1 MPEII
6 ETGPSDQGPPDD
18 GGEAMHVHKPKVL
31 HSLREFAGE
40 ISVIILGVII
50 ALGLEQAVEAWH
62 WAQQTR
68 ETENALRGEIQESVN
83 AVAERQAFDDCM
95 KRQLAALETAA
106 VTRRPLAE
114 PFAKLPRR
122 VVPDLYLSPWRE
134 WTSGSWQAA
143 MGSGAVSHMDP
154 ERVNTY
160 SEIFKS
166 IQDIDDITRR
176 ERETEGALA
185 PLAGPAFDQSEA
197 NRIRVAL
204 TNLDRD
210 RSDILIAGR
219 DILNDARP
227 LGLTPGPHALKN
239 VSRFRNFV
247 SVCR

>member
-1 MPEII
+1 
-6 ETGPSDQGPPDD
+6 
-18 GGEAMHVHKPKVL
+18 MHVHKPKVL
-31 HSLREFAGE
+31 HGLREFMGE
-40 ISVIILGVII
+40 ISVIIVGVII
-50 ALGLEQAVEAWH
+50 ALGLEQTVEAWH
-62 WAQQTR
+62 WAEQTR
-68 ETENALRGEIQESVN
+68 ETENALRSEIQASIN
-83 AVAERQAFDDCM
+83 AVAERQALDDCM

-106 VTRRPLAE
+106 LTRSPIAQ
-114 PFAKLPRR
+114 PIAKSRRR

-154 ERVNTY
+154 ALVNTY

-166 IQDIDDITRR
+166 IQDIDDIIRR

-204 TNLDRD
+204 ANLDRD
-210 RSDILIAGR
+210 RSDVLVAGR

-227 LGLTPGPHALKN
+227 LGLVPGPHALKN
-239 VSRFRNFV
+239 VSSYRQFV